1 MKLAKRMMVAASA
14 SVITGLMAAQDAQ
27 AASANNFSNIAKN
40 INTSIQD
47 LPGLLTAVSYMMG
60 LIFAVMGVLKIKD
73 HVENPTQKPLK
84 DGAIALAAGGAL
96 FALPI
101 VLEAMRETV
110 GNGTTV
116 DAATLKKMNFNVN

>member
-1 MKLAKRMMVAASA
+1 MTKSIKRFMYATSAA
-14 SVITGLMAAQDAQ
+14 VVTGFTAAGETMA
-27 AASANNFSNIAKN
+27 ANNFNNIAKN
-40 INTSIQD
+40 INNSITE
-47 LPGLLTAVSYMMG
+47 LPGLLTALSYMMG

-73 HVENPTQKPLK
+73 HVEQPTQKPLK

-110 GNGTTV
+110 GTG
-116 DAATLKKMNFNVN
+116 AATEAAALKKSKFNVN

>member
-1 MKLAKRMMVAASA
+1 MKLIKRMMIATSA
-14 SVITGLMAAQDAQ
+14 SVITGLMAAQEAQ
-27 AASANNFSNIAKN
+27 AQANNFNNIARN
-40 INTSIQD
+40 INSSISD
-47 LPGLLTAVSYMMG
+47 LPGLLTAISYMMG

-110 GNGTTV
+110 GNGQAV
-116 DAATLKKMNFNVN
+116 DAASLKKMNFNVN